1 MPLRIVIWN
10 EVVLNLRKKVIIYG
24 IDIFYNAAGS
34 GNNRESYKDE
44 SDLDG
49 LRDSVLLNTC
59 RKLELIS
66 DVVYWKLDHILTMRN
81 EVAASHPNVKSIG
94 GYELLGWLQTC
105 VKDVFLPRPPHHL
118 SCGSALGS
126 SRRRPG
132 LSRVKVSA
140 TVL

>member
-1 MPLRIVIWN
+1 MPRRIIIWN
-10 EVVLNLRKKVIIYG
+10 EVVLNLRKKVVIYG
-24 IDIFYNAAGS
+24 IDIFYNAAVS

-94 GYELLGWLQTC
+94 G
-105 VKDVFLPRPPHHL
+105 
-118 SCGSALGS
+118 
-126 SRRRPG
+126 
-132 LSRVKVSA
+132 
-140 TVL
+140 